1 MKISGKILLL
11 IVFVCYISTAYGRQK
26 TIKDTVIDTVSA
38 SAKSGAKL
46 ATDTTK
52 TAGDYVVDVAVS
64 AAKVSQD
71 VVASAAKVAKEYTVA
86 GTEKD
91 QEIFN
96 EYVIPAAKVGIEIAQ
111 EAFKE
116 YVVST
121 GVNGAEIVKG
131 EILGATDILK
141 QKVTKAAKVG
151 SEYAEIFGEK
161 VDTAAETGSEYL
173 AQGTETVK
181 EYATEYA
188 DELLKQS
195 KVFKE
200 IAKENLDEDATETI
214 ASAKQFAVDAV
225 KTTGEHATQA
235 SESKAHTP
243 GTVTVDSLTFD
254 KILRN
259 FDVVLAKFDDKYP
272 HGDKHDQFKK
282 FAENVANAKNLLV
295 VEIPI
300 TDYGEKENEQL
311 AKEYSVTKADFPAYK
326 LFIKGKSKPI
336 DYTGDST
343 EEDLKRFLS
352 QNTDLWFGLS
362 GTLESLDRISR
373 EFFDASSANDAK
385 TQNSLVEKAREVV
398 QGLTDKKEQKSG
410 ESYIKIMEAA
420 VKQGVE
426 FFKREER
433 RVQNLLKGKITT
445 EKRVELQNRANILLS
460 FKTVKETGT
469 VDKEL

>member
-1 MKISGKILLL
+1 MKFLYS
-11 IVFVCYISTAYGRQK
+11 FCA
-26 TIKDTVIDTVSA
+26 
-38 SAKSGAKL
+38 
-46 ATDTTK
+46 
-52 TAGDYVVDVAVS
+52 
-64 AAKVSQD
+64 
-71 VVASAAKVAKEYTVA
+71 
-86 GTEKD
+86 
-91 QEIFN
+91 
-96 EYVIPAAKVGIEIAQ
+96 
-111 EAFKE
+111 
-116 YVVST
+116 VVS
-121 GVNGAEIVKG
+121 VLVI
-131 EILGATDILK
+131 
-141 QKVTKAAKVG
+141 
-151 SEYAEIFGEK
+151 S
-161 VDTAAETGSEYL
+161 
-173 AQGTETVK
+173 
-181 EYATEYA
+181 
-188 DELLKQS
+188 
-195 KVFKE
+195 
-200 IAKENLDEDATETI
+200 
-214 ASAKQFAVDAV
+214 
-225 KTTGEHATQA
+225 
-235 SESKAHTP
+235 SKAHTP